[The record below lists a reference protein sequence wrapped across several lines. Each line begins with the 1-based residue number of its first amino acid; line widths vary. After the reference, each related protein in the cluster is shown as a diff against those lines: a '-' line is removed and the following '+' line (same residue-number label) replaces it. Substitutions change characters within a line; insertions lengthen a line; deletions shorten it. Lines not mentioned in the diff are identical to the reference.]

1 MFSPDDDEALPGLS
15 RPQFEPSVLELSL
28 RVSRLPRG
36 SLVLIDGAS
45 GTGKTTLASEVE
57 RVLSG
62 VDVPLVLHMD
72 DFYPGWDGLEG
83 GIRNLHKWILQP
95 RADGQPVHWQ
105 RYDWLDERFD
115 GNFTLDTSRTVVIE
129 GCGSFGLGAHVH
141 ADLSF
146 WVSADDDARQARALS
161 RDPSH
166 DFAAHWDQWDAQFV
180 AYVEREAP
188 GSHASIH
195 VRCVG

>member
-1 MFSPDDDEALPGLS
+1 MFSASDDALPGLG
-15 RPQFEPSVLELSL
+15 RPNFEPAVLEIAL
-28 RVSRLPRG
+28 RVARLPAG

-45 GTGKTTLASEVE
+45 GTGKTTLASEIE

-62 VDVPLVLHMD
+62 VDVPLVMHMD
-72 DFYPGWDGLEG
+72 DLYPGWDGLEQ
-83 GIRNLHKWILQP
+83 GIRNLHEWILTP
-95 RADGQPVHWQ
+95 RADGQPVTWQ
-105 RYDWLDERFD
+105 RYDWLSKRFD
-115 GNFTLDTSRTVVIE
+115 PGHSLDTSKTVIVE
-129 GCGSFGLGAHVH
+129 GCGALGLGAHTH

-146 WVSADDDARQARALS
+146 WVSADDDVRRARALA
-161 RDPSH
+161 RDPAQ
-166 DFAAHWDQWDAQFV
+166 DFASHWDQWDNQFT

>member
-1 MFSPDDDEALPGLS
+1 MFSDNDDDALPGFG
-15 RPQFEPSVLELSL
+15 RPQFEPSVFETAL

-45 GTGKTTLASEVE
+45 GTGKTTLASEIE

-62 VDVPLVLHMD
+62 VDVPLVIHMD
-72 DFYPGWDGLEG
+72 DLYPGWGGLEQ
-83 GIRNLHKWILQP
+83 GIRNLHEWILQP
-95 RADGQPVHWQ
+95 RADGRPVTWQ
-105 RYDWLDERFD
+105 KYDWLRERFGD
-115 GNFTLDTSRTVVIE
+115 SATLDTSRTVIIE
-129 GCGSFGLGAHVH
+129 GCGALGHGAHEH
-141 ADLSF
+141 ADVSF
-146 WVSADDDARQARALS
+146 WVSADDEVRRARALA
-161 RDPSH
+161 RDPAH
-166 DFAAHWDQWDAQFV
+166 DFAAHWDEWDEQFI